1 MLIFV
6 LCQNRNTSDGRLV
19 WSLESSSVLKVEFD
33 DNIHQRMRLVYE
45 TAGTTS
51 NFALLVTRLA
61 LLEELGHL
69 LNPS

>member
-45 TAGTTS
+45 TAGATS